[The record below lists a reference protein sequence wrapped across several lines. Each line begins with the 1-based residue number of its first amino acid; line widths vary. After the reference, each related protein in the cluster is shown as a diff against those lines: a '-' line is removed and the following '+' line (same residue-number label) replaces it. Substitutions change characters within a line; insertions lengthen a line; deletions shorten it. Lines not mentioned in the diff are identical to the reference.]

1 MKRPWIIVFVV
12 LAAGIALS
20 AFFFAQ
26 PQKVIDTPTRIPERN
41 EVVPP
46 GSSANDLLKTADEGR
61 VPQLMIPTSLVRTAT
76 DRLLKESCDG
86 GTERCKLLAIYD
98 FVRLNFEY
106 TERTLESPYL
116 RSPSEMLL
124 YARGDEIELAM
135 LLASMQRAAG
145 FRNEIV
151 RSPTSAWVRVYQGNE
166 SIMIDPSCTGCS
178 IMGANVIL
186 RGDEIVYN

>member
-1 MKRPWIIVFVV
+1 MKRPWIIVLIV
-12 LAAGIALS
+12 LASGIALS
-20 AFFFAQ
+20 AFFFAR
-26 PQKVIDTPTRIPERN
+26 PASIIDTPTRIPMRS

-61 VPQLMIPTSLVRTAT
+61 VPQLMIPTSLVRAST

-86 GTERCKLLAIYD
+86 GTDNCKLLAIYN

-106 TERTLESPYL
+106 TERTIESPYL

-124 YARGDEIELAM
+124 YARGDEIEFAM

-151 RSPTSAWVRVYQGNE
+151 RSRTSAWVRVYVGNE
-166 SIMIDPSCTGCS
+166 SIMIDPSCTGCT
-178 IMGANVIL
+178 IMSANVIL
-186 RGDEIVYN
+186 RGDEVVYQ